1 MKTLRLI
8 LGDQLNFQH
17 SWFKHNDDSMVY
29 VMLEL
34 KQESL
39 YVTHH
44 IQKIA
49 AFFAAMENF
58 ADSLRGAGHRL
69 IYRKVDAPG
78 NSGSLNDE
86 LAKLISS
93 ENIGCFEYQQP
104 DEYRLDKQLMEFCS
118 TLSIPSTVYDSEH
131 FLCRRDDLANHFAG
145 KKTYLMESFYRMMRR
160 RTGILMQGSEP
171 IGSKW
176 NFDHDN
182 RSKLPS
188 KFTLPQI
195 PLIENS
201 IPEVLERIRHANLPS
216 IGKIDGNSIS
226 WPVNRTQSL
235 EVLKHFANELLPNFG
250 TYQDAMTE
258 KDAFLFHSRLSF
270 ALNSKMLHPLEVI
283 ETCIEA
289 WNANPDRIALNQLE
303 GFIRQILGWREYMRG
318 IYWAE
323 MPGYADLNFF
333 EANRKLPEWFWTG
346 ETKMNCLRKAIGQS
360 LEHAYA
366 HHIQRLMV
374 TGNFMLLAGI
384 HPNEADR
391 WYLGIYIDA
400 IEWVEITNTRGMSQ
414 FADGGIV
421 GSKPYCSSAAYINK
435 MSDYCGNCVYD
446 SKTKTEVNSCPFNA
460 LYWHFHVRNRAKLE
474 RNPRIGMMYKTWDKM
489 QPEAQ
494 TAVLKKGDTL
504 LERVESL

>member
-8 LGDQLNFQH
+8 LGDQLNLQH
-17 SWFKHNDDSMVY
+17 SWFRNVDNSVVY

-44 IQKIA
+44 IQKIV
-49 AFFAAMENF
+49 AFFAAMECF
-58 ADSLRGAGHRL
+58 AVALRKAGHHVEYHY
-69 IYRKVDAPG
+69 IDAPD
-78 NSGSLNDE
+78 NSGSLSAE
-86 LAKLISS
+86 LSKLIAKHSI
-93 ENIGCFEYQQP
+93 ERFEYQLP
-104 DEYRLDKQLMEFCS
+104 DEYRLDRELAEFCAG
-118 TLSIPSTVYDSEH
+118 LALPFEAYDTEH
-131 FLCRRDDLANHFAG
+131 FLCKREALPEHFAG

-160 RTGILMQGSEP
+160 KTGILMHGEEP
-171 IGSKW
+171 IGEKW

-188 KFTLPQI
+188 KFSLPQM
-195 PLIENS
+195 PQIENS
-201 IPEVLERIRHANLPS
+201 IPDVLMRIGNANLPS
-216 IGKIDGNSIS
+216 IGTINGNTIS
-226 WPVNRTQSL
+226 WPLNRMQSL
-235 EVLKHFANELLPNFG
+235 EILKHFATQLLPHFG

-270 ALNSKMLHPLEVI
+270 ALNTKMLHPLEVI

-289 WNANPDRIALNQLE
+289 WKRNPERIALNQLE
-303 GFIRQILGWREYMRG
+303 GFVRQILGWREYMRG
-318 IYWAE
+318 IYWAQ
-323 MPGYADLNFF
+323 MPGYAQLNFF

-346 ETKMNCLRKAIGQS
+346 ETKMNCLKHAIGQS

-384 HPNEADR
+384 NPDEADR

-435 MSDYCGNCVYD
+435 MSDYCGKCAYD
-446 SKTKTEVNSCPFNA
+446 FKTKTEANSCPFNA

-489 QPEAQ
+489 QLDVQ
-494 TAVLKKGDTL
+494 NAVLKKGDTL
-504 LERVESL
+504 LEQLGSL